1 MKKIII
7 FLVTVLFTLSANAQM
22 YLYVVS
28 QLKHLGSVASK
39 DVVNDN
45 DGNPCAKIMF
55 EMSVND
61 VTFSSPNLVGDSSK
75 KTGRYECFV
84 SVSQKQGTEIEI
96 KHPKRIMSK
105 LMQRYMN
112 PITESL
118 QKNYHFMMIMTNRSI
133 LIVPRYPKYHFLTQ
147 NM

>member
-22 YLYVVS
+22 YLDVVS

-55 EMSVND
+55 
-61 VTFSSPNLVGDSSK
+61 
-75 KTGRYECFV
+75 
-84 SVSQKQGTEIEI
+84 
-96 KHPKRIMSK
+96 
-105 LMQRYMN
+105 
-112 PITESL
+112 
-118 QKNYHFMMIMTNRSI
+118 
-133 LIVPRYPKYHFLTQ
+133 
-147 NM
+147 